1 MGTRIRVQR
10 VGIVH
15 ADMRRSIR
23 TYGAKTVT
31 EKTVIDVRPYRDAMR
46 LSDPI
51 TAELSGMRRC
61 GSNKLRSWR
70 QCRHRS
76 VPAAH
81 RQAAT
86 SRIDVIHPDALRR
99 L

>member
-23 TYGAKTVT
+23 TYGAKTIT

-51 TAELSGMRRC
+51 AAELSGMREKELTKIATALA
-61 GSNKLRSWR
+61 KLG
-70 QCRHRS
+70 
-76 VPAAH
+76 
-81 RQAAT
+81 
-86 SRIDVIHPDALRR
+86 
-99 L
+99 